1 MEKIKKKKTRTIIKR
16 KINLNINNTNS
27 ILFPHLSNL
36 NNLKSKKY
44 FSTISSNSDIMKKA
58 LQNYRANSM
67 SSNYQNQNEI
77 LQMTNSTISTLSAT
91 KINQKIIKETKTKT
105 CFNKLAPKLLHNASK
120 TNMNNDTDEFKIN
133 NNKNIEIKKHKKI
146 ISEINPILN
155 MNIDDDILDEED
167 SLDFYLNIDNND
179 LNKYNALTE
188 RNKNN
193 FIKCININDINFN
206 ECLKLENLF
215 NELTKDLENNKL
227 DNFDN
232 KIKIVTK
239 FLLIFNDKFNQNLF
253 ITFDINSLNNSLNQ
267 IILNNNINNNESIF
281 LLIKEYLIQQFVF
294 FYIIILISLIKPK
307 HERNI
312 YLSGIQNLCFY
323 FHQNFQVL
331 NLILTSKINKN
342 NINLLGNVSLSYY
355 KKCMIMVNENKT
367 WLNDNNFMKCLQI
380 NNKLSKQVIKNLFE
394 QIRIYFNN
402 YNKNNK
408 FRSNNNSIKK
418 DKNKININK
427 KSKSPIKNKV
437 NKNHSFYIQKDYI
450 ESIINLLLEYI
461 KSFKKVKFTN
471 LIKDIK
477 SSPSINYLLEKANII
492 LYKKTNINNLIASF
506 NKSKISNNIFNREK
520 NNKTNKNII
529 KEEKEINPPFLPKKE
544 PKYKYSLILDLDE
557 TLVHYIKCNNS
568 EYVQVR
574 PGSEDFIKEL
584 SKYYEIII
592 FTASYQSYADLA
604 INGID
609 KEKNIKYRLYR
620 QHIMKIGNTLI
631 KDLSKLGRDL
641 KKILII
647 DNCSDNYSLQ
657 PKNGINVIDFT
668 GNNDDDILFY
678 LKKDLIDLY
687 KKNPEDVRPYLKQIQ
702 INMNKRANELINL
715 KKNKNLFNID
725 KNKIK
730 YKKNVINDKIIEVI
744 NENDSEI
751 NFS

>member
-44 FSTISSNSDIMKKA
+44 YSTISSNSDIMKKA

-167 SLDFYLNIDNND
+167 SLDFDLNIDNND

-331 NLILTSKINKN
+331 NLI
-342 NINLLGNVSLSYY
+342 
-355 KKCMIMVNENKT
+355 
-367 WLNDNNFMKCLQI
+367 
-380 NNKLSKQVIKNLFE
+380 
-394 QIRIYFNN
+394 
-402 YNKNNK
+402 
-408 FRSNNNSIKK
+408 
-418 DKNKININK
+418 
-427 KSKSPIKNKV
+427 
-437 NKNHSFYIQKDYI
+437 
-450 ESIINLLLEYI
+450 
-461 KSFKKVKFTN
+461 FK
-471 LIKDIK
+471 
-477 SSPSINYLLEKANII
+477 
-492 LYKKTNINNLIASF
+492 
-506 NKSKISNNIFNREK
+506 
-520 NNKTNKNII
+520 
-529 KEEKEINPPFLPKKE
+529 
-544 PKYKYSLILDLDE
+544 
-557 TLVHYIKCNNS
+557 
-568 EYVQVR
+568 
-574 PGSEDFIKEL
+574 
-584 SKYYEIII
+584 
-592 FTASYQSYADLA
+592 
-604 INGID
+604 
-609 KEKNIKYRLYR
+609 
-620 QHIMKIGNTLI
+620 
-631 KDLSKLGRDL
+631 
-641 KKILII
+641 
-647 DNCSDNYSLQ
+647 
-657 PKNGINVIDFT
+657 
-668 GNNDDDILFY
+668 
-678 LKKDLIDLY
+678 
-687 KKNPEDVRPYLKQIQ
+687 
-702 INMNKRANELINL
+702 
-715 KKNKNLFNID
+715 
-725 KNKIK
+725 
-730 YKKNVINDKIIEVI
+730 
-744 NENDSEI
+744 
-751 NFS
+751 